1 MATLQER
8 METDYKTAMKAGDRL
23 RVDALR
29 LIKAEIQ
36 KVAIEKR
43 TEQVAD
49 PDVVPVLSRQAKQ
62 RQETIDAATK
72 ANRQDIVD
80 QTLKELDILKAYLP
94 QALSTETLK
103 QLIDDAMKTAGTHQG
118 QIMKLVMAKAAGAAD
133 GKVVS
138 QLVAERLKLGVKT

>member
-1 MATLQER
+1 MQER
-8 METDYKTAMKAGDRL
+8 IEADYKTAMKAGDRL

-36 KVAIEKR
+36 KAAIEKR
-43 TEQVAD
+43 VDQLPDAD
-49 PDVVPVLSRQAKQ
+49 IVPVLSRQAKQ
-62 RQETIDAATK
+62 RQETIDAAKK

-94 QALSTETLK
+94 QALSAEALK
-103 QLIDDAMKTAGTHQG
+103 QMIDEAMKTAGANQG
-118 QIMKLVMAKAAGAAD
+118 QIMKAVMAKAAGAAD

-138 QLVAERLKLGVKT
+138 QLVAERLKQAAKT